1 MKKTEFE
8 KREYIT
14 PECKIYPIKDEQ
26 LLQSTSI
33 ELNVPHTKEEDWEEN
48 EDIDAGEIEI

>member
-33 ELNVPHTKEEDWEEN
+33 GLNAPGSTEEDWEN
-48 EDIDAGEIEI
+48 EDLDAGEIEL